1 MENLSASDQSDGDVQ
16 DIIDADFDHF
26 RSLLS
31 LVPAAY
37 HAKPRTTTDDDQSND
52 QSKGMLEIFF
62 YSGFF
67 GVKS

>member
-1 MENLSASDQSDGDVQ
+1 MQARYLLTVQ

-52 QSKGMLEIFF
+52 QSKGMLEILFLF
-62 YSGFF
+62 RGFL
-67 GVKS
+67 GC